1 MKSTPGVFL
10 HCRHVHGQLTHVVQ
24 QAVQQNQ
31 GTECLLLVV
40 DALQEEAAKLLQEA
54 QDHADAES
62 ISSQEQLNL
71 NTRDVQ
77 LGRRSIWYLCP
88 PASLPPTPPHSLH
101 DVLCMYTQHMLR
113 TSCPGIAVCLFITL
127 RVLMFCCH
135 SAGSTISSP

>member
-1 MKSTPGVFL
+1 M
-10 HCRHVHGQLTHVVQ
+10 Q

-71 NTRDVQ
+71 NTRAIQ
-77 LGRRSIWYLCP
+77 LGRRSIWYGCP
-88 PASLPPTPPHSLH
+88 VPA
-101 DVLCMYTQHMLR
+101 
-113 TSCPGIAVCLFITL
+113 
-127 RVLMFCCH
+127 
-135 SAGSTISSP
+135 ISP